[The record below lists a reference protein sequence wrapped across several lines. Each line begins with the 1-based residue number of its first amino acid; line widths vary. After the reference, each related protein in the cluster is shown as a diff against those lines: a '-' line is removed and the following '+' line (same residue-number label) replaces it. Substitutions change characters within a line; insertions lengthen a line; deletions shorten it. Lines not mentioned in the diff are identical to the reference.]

1 MTGVKKTK
9 FNPADWQV
17 IEECDTDDEDGE
29 YPECTNPKEAASTTK
44 LFLEEGLKDVFG
56 ETIVTVEPGTCMVFD
71 PNTTNAY
78 IMDGN
83 SDNAN
88 AIWLRNWREV
98 GLENARKTGGWCIQ
112 VLVAGGMSEMQRAEE
127 SMARS
132 EGVPVIKLHLD
143 GEQVGGWNI
152 APYLKALLEA
162 MKTRP
167 KAVER
172 TITYYPEAVVLK
184 GTVKYEEDDKYKRN
198 GLFVRD

>member
-1 MTGVKKTK
+1 M
-9 FNPADWQV
+9 
-17 IEECDTDDEDGE
+17 
-29 YPECTNPKEAASTTK
+29 
-44 LFLEEGLKDVFG
+44 
-56 ETIVTVEPGTCMVFD
+56 EPGTCMVFD

-83 SDNAN
+83 SNNAN

-98 GLENARKTGGWCIQ
+98 GLENAKKTGGWCIQ

-132 EGVPVIKLHLD
+132 EGVPVIKLHVD
-143 GEQVGGWNI
+143 KEYVGAHNI
-152 APYLKALLEA
+152 APYLKALVEA
-162 MKTRP
+162 MKTKP
-167 KAVER
+167 KSVER
-172 TITYYPEAVVLK
+172 TMTFYPEAVELK